1 MNSYTTGNESSRVA
15 TPLVMSLHEY
25 SYTTGNESSQV
36 TLPQSTSHGPRNTR
50 LIQGFNKVW
59 VSCKPPSLESQ
70 GGTEPTWSMQ
80 YPQEG
85 GLSLPGACNTHR
97 SKVAPGLMQVTEKV
111 HVLTSSMTAV
121 MLNTPS
127 FHPGQ
132 YQLCLMMMMMMM
144 MMVVVVVVKMMM
156 RLRLMLEPA
165 AWPADRSPLQVSY

>member
-1 MNSYTTGNESSRVA
+1 MDLVTPDSFRVSTKRGSA
-15 TPLVMSLHEY
+15 ANHLHWNR
-25 SYTTGNESSQV
+25 T
-36 TLPQSTSHGPRNTR
+36 
-50 LIQGFNKVW
+50 
-59 VSCKPPSLESQ
+59 
-70 GGTEPTWSMQ
+70 
-80 YPQEG
+80 G

-144 MMVVVVVVKMMM
+144 MVVVVVVKMMM

>member
-1 MNSYTTGNESSRVA
+1 MDLVTPDSFRVSTKRGSA
-15 TPLVMSLHEY
+15 ANHLHW
-25 SYTTGNESSQV
+25 N
-36 TLPQSTSHGPRNTR
+36 R
-50 LIQGFNKVW
+50 
-59 VSCKPPSLESQ
+59 
-70 GGTEPTWSMQ
+70 
-80 YPQEG
+80 EG

-97 SKVAPGLMQVTEKV
+97 SKVAPGLMKVTEK
-111 HVLTSSMTAV
+111 VLTSSMTAV

-132 YQLCLMMMMMMM
+132 YQLCLMMM